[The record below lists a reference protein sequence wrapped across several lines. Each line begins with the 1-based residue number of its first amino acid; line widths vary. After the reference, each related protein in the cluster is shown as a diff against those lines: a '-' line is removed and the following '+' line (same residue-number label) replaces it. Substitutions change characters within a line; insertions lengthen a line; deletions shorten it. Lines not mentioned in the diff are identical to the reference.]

1 MALTEIASDF
11 ASVVEAQAQVNLGAE
26 GDKSVSPALAY
37 SQLAKQRCDELAASD
52 AFGTEAERQRNK
64 AQYWKSVSDTWNLL
78 ERLYMLRHQAQSDT
92 AQNGAS
98 TPNSMFE
105 TDSPSALTT
114 DFISV
119 QNMMGTD
126 ALLAEYVEVR
136 RWLEDTAPEFQPVET
151 RKGYLF
157 YTRRS
162 IRDRKLFAK
171 EGDSGSADTSR
182 TVTEIDPDA
191 TSRQKKKLAFEDAEY
206 NTGLLRT
213 LYEYVRRGRV
223 DNAMD
228 LCVESD
234 EPWRAA
240 SIKGGLFWRDPKLET
255 DDNMPVDGV
264 DGKDALAPSHPAGNI
279 NRVLWKHAC
288 AALAHDENNELFER
302 ALYAALSG
310 RLDEVLM
317 VCESW
322 EDFVWAYVNSMIET
336 RIERGL
342 KDTNQLYIPEQAT
355 SFDHIQSKY
364 PQVVDI
370 GQVFDIIATHDSEA
384 LQNEANSPLRKLQAA
399 LITNR
404 FAKYLQEFA
413 DSLDAEGITGDR
425 EELLQF
431 VVHAA
436 LYMRRLGFELPGDA
450 VDKVLNTYSSLLA
463 QDHRELVSIYV
474 SHMPV
479 DKQTEAY
486 AQFLYKLDGSRAV
499 RMQLLDQAKRH
510 GLDTAAISKRATEL
524 GLATSADG
532 EMDTDNEQFIL
543 AEPAEPIAESEL
555 DKIRAIEWVT
565 SSPQLYEYALVE
577 ICKLARQFLLHGRT
591 NAATQ
596 LFNSLPSDF
605 VQQEWISKAQGI
617 ANYGG
622 ANTEASRRSAG
633 SMQADKTQATYFQE
647 YIHMLSL
654 CDAFAYYATWAET
667 LCKRPANT
675 QNQRTRLQMQWL
687 EWKEAMAQATDH
699 AVKMFQDRLLDI
711 DWLSMQSL
719 FIAPDGDQD
728 SSDQRLTELERLRD
742 LYIPEAVFRLHS
754 ILFDTRDAL
763 PKNLKRSLDLAQLVA
778 NDSLGIY
785 RQLARATPEHP
796 NGRLTAFMRLMRRSA
811 YEILRVQQESQPDKP
826 PVLADAVTVTS
837 GIA

>member
-1 MALTEIASDF
+1 MVLISMALTEIAADF
-11 ASVVEAQAQVNLGAE
+11 ASIVEAQAQTDLGVE
-26 GDKSVSPALAY
+26 GEKGVSPALAY
-37 SQLAKQRCDELAASD
+37 SRLAKQRCDELAASD
-52 AFGTEAERQRNK
+52 AFGMEAERQRSK
-64 AQYWKSVSDTWNLL
+64 ARCWKSVSDTWNLL
-78 ERLYMLRHQAQSDT
+78 ERLYMLRHQTQSDT

-98 TPNSMFE
+98 TPNSMLE
-105 TDSPSALTT
+105 TDSFSALTT

-162 IRDRKLFAK
+162 IRDRKLFAQ
-171 EGDSGSADTSR
+171 EGKPGSADTSR
-182 TVTEIDPDA
+182 IVTEIDPDA
-191 TSRQKKKLAFEDAEY
+191 TSRQKKQLAFEDAEY
-206 NTGLLRT
+206 ETGLLRT

-223 DNAMD
+223 GNAME

-234 EPWRAA
+234 ESWRAA

-255 DDNMPVDGV
+255 DDNMPVDDV
-264 DGKDALAPSHPAGNI
+264 DGKDTLAPSHPAGNI
-279 NRVLWKHAC
+279 NRGLWKHAC
-288 AALAHDENNELFER
+288 AALAHDENNDLFER

-322 EDFVWAYVNSMIET
+322 EDFLWAYVNSMIET
-336 RIERGL
+336 RIDRGL

-364 PQVVDI
+364 PQIADI
-370 GQVFDIIATHDSEA
+370 SQVFDIIATHDSEA
-384 LQNEANSPLRKLQAA
+384 LQNEASSPLRKLQAA
-399 LITNR
+399 LITNK
-404 FAKYLQEFA
+404 FAEYLQEFA
-413 DSLDAEGITGDR
+413 DGLDAEDTK

-436 LYMRRLGFELPGDA
+436 LYMRRLGFKLPDDA
-450 VDKVLNTYSSLLA
+450 VDTVLNTYASLLA
-463 QDHRELVSIYV
+463 QSYRELVSIYV

-532 EMDTDNEQFIL
+532 EMDIEEFIL
-543 AEPAEPIAESEL
+543 AEPAEPITESEL
-555 DKIRAIEWVT
+555 DKVRAIEWVT

-605 VQQEWISKAQGI
+605 VQQEWISKAQGR
-617 ANYGG
+617 ASHGG
-622 ANTEASRRSAG
+622 ANAEAPEQSAG
-633 SMQADKTQATYFQE
+633 SNDMQATYFQE

-667 LCKRPANT
+667 LCKRPANA
-675 QNQRTRLQMQWL
+675 QSQRTRLQMQWL
-687 EWKEAMAQATDH
+687 EWKEAIAQATDH
-699 AVKMFQDRLLDI
+699 AVKMFRDRLLDI

-719 FIAPDGDQD
+719 FIIAPQD
-728 SSDQRLTELERLRD
+728 SADQRLAELERLRD

-778 NDSLGIY
+778 SDSLGIY

-796 NGRLTAFMRLMRRSA
+796 NGRLAAFMRLMRRSA
-811 YEILRVQQESQPDKP
+811 YEILRVQQESQADKP
-826 PVLADAVTVTS
+826 PVLADAVTVAS